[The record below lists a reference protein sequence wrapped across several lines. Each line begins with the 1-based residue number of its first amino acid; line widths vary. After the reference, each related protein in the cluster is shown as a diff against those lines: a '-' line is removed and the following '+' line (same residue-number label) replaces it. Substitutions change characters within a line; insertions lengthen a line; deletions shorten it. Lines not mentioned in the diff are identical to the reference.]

1 MHLLTLILGIVL
13 LPKAFTLKCHQC
25 LMENLGTCDDTI
37 ECPLQGQQCGARRV
51 LSYAGGTKLVDVASK
66 TCLLPTECIEGS
78 VNFGITKTVFTS
90 KCCNSDLCN
99 TQPAPDISQSSPNG
113 KKCFSC
119 DGQSCTA
126 TVNCVGNEDHCITTT
141 VASAGKTMKVKGCA
155 SKMVCSSV
163 QYAQTMGG
171 IGKDT
176 SCCQGN
182 FCNGATSTTAGIL
195 LLVAPLVSVVW
206 FS

>member
-25 LMENLGTCDDTI
+25 LMENSGTCADTI
-37 ECPLQGQQCGARRV
+37 ECPQQGQQCGAIRIV
-51 LSYAGGTKLVDVASK
+51 TYAGGSKLADLASK
-66 TCLLPTECIEGS
+66 GCVSAAECVEGS
-78 VNFGITKTVFTS
+78 INFGLAKNVITS

-99 TQPAPDISQSSPNG
+99 TQAAPDAGQSYPNG

-119 DGQSCTA
+119 DGRSCTA
-126 TVNCVGNEDHCITTT
+126 ILNCVGNEDHCISSTGNRKAVT
-141 VASAGKTMKVKGCA
+141 VKGCA
-155 SKMVCSSV
+155 SKVMCSGIEV
-163 QYAQTMGG
+163 AQKVGT

-182 FCNGATSTTAGIL
+182 FCNSATSTTAGIL
-195 LLVAPLVSVVW
+195 LLVAPLVSVV
-206 FS
+206 FLY